1 MRVEWPL
8 LVKCFA
14 RHGSFFTNL
23 TPTSLAGTS
32 LARKSLART
41 SLARTSLACKS
52 LARTSLACIST
63 SYCLFEFAR
72 ERISLS
78 LDRYSMP
85 V

>member
-41 SLARTSLACKS
+41 SLARTSLAC
-52 LARTSLACIST
+52 IST

-85 V
+85 VYLSIIYTTYL